1 MAKQSDFQKAINY
14 IKRLIGNKD
23 MKIPNSILDNLM
35 NILGFN
41 ISIATIIENVK
52 EQEITYADV
61 IVDDLF
67 LYNYIKTNL
76 KYIKKY
82 PILNSD
88 KTELEKFELTFK
100 EIITMIYE
108 EYNQKTFTSLYLSDK
123 QTQYEKIAW
132 DSLFRYVKYNILHY
146 DKDQLLEPK
155 IIQKLKE
162 LQNGRILGNNKQVAL
177 CRYSFDDILLTF
189 KFCYFDIQKYTQSKR
204 FENNV
209 KKFNY
214 ICAIVRDNINTVIE
228 RKKIK
233 QEANERLLK
242 SNNFGYVNTN
252 KAEYV
257 KKTEEC
263 LPELES
269 LW

>member
-1 MAKQSDFQKAINY
+1 MAKQSDFQKAINC
-14 IKRLIGNKD
+14 IKRLIENKD
-23 MKIPNSILDNLM
+23 MKIPNSILDNLKNM
-35 NILGFN
+35 LGFN
-41 ISIATIIENVK
+41 VSIATITANIK
-52 EQEITYADV
+52 EQEIIYTYV
-61 IVDDLF
+61 IVDDAF
-67 LYNYIKTNL
+67 LLNYIKTNL

-82 PILNSD
+82 PILNSN
-88 KTELEKFELTFK
+88 KTELEKFELTYK
-100 EIITMIYE
+100 EILTMIYE
-108 EYNQKTFTSLYLSDK
+108 EYKQETFTSLYLSDK

-146 DKDQLLEPK
+146 EVEQLLEPK

-162 LQNGRILGNNKQVAL
+162 LQNGRIFGNNKQVAL
-177 CRYSFDDILLTF
+177 CKYSFDDILLTF
-189 KFCYFDIQKYTQSKR
+189 KFCYFDIQKAIQSKR
-204 FENNV
+204 FDNNV

-242 SNNFGYVNTN
+242 SNDFGYVNTN

-263 LPELES
+263 LPELEA